1 MMNGAVRQRAAL
13 FLVRYCHQFNCAIK
27 FPLYGR
33 MPRGSMAMKIDNE
46 VVAVVTGGAS
56 GLGRASAEALA
67 TAGAKVAIFDLNEKK
82 GAEVASAIGGL
93 FCKVDI
99 TSEESVVVGFEKA
112 RAAHGPERILVHC
125 AMTSRRGK
133 TLSFDKTTGKYKRT
147 STEDYE
153 YGVQGIL
160 VASYRLASLSA
171 LGMSELEPLE
181 DGERGC
187 ITLTASVA
195 AQDAQIGQV
204 IYGSAKAGVN
214 GLVLPLARDLMDLG
228 IRCNSIMPGIFATP
242 LMLGAPQNV
251 LDSLAA
257 SVPFPKRLGKPEEF
271 GSLVLELNRNSYF
284 NGQCLRLD
292 GGIRMAPR

>member
-1 MMNGAVRQRAAL
+1 M
-13 FLVRYCHQFNCAIK
+13 H
-27 FPLYGR
+27 
-33 MPRGSMAMKIDNE
+33 IDRSIS
-46 VVAVVTGGAS
+46 AVVTGGAS

-67 TAGAKVAIFDLNEKK
+67 AAGAKVAIFDVNEDK
-82 GAEVASAIGGL
+82 GHAVAAEIGGL
-93 FCKVDI
+93 FCRVDI
-99 TSEESVVVGFEKA
+99 TDEDSVVSGFAAA
-112 RAAHGPERILVHC
+112 RAAHGQERILVHC

-133 TLSFDKTTGKYKRT
+133 TLSFDKETGKYKRT
-147 STEDYE
+147 STEDYA
-153 YGVQGIL
+153 YGVNGIL
-160 VASYRLASLSA
+160 VASYRIASLSA
-171 LGMSELEPLE
+171 LGMSTLDPLE

-214 GLVLPLARDLMDLG
+214 GLVLPIARDLMDLG

-271 GSLVLELNRNSYF
+271 GSLVMELNRNSYF

-292 GGIRMAPR
+292 GAIRMAPR